1 VTRDEKH
8 YWFRPKAYG
17 YGAEPLNW
25 KGWAATLIYVAVVL
39 SFTVPLMILP
49 ALSAAERAS
58 GDVAIWLA
66 LMVVA
71 TLAFVWLCWVKTD
84 GEWRWRWGRREQ

>member
-1 VTRDEKH
+1 MQAAKH
-8 YWFRPKAYG
+8 YWFRPKTHG

-25 KGWAATLIYVAVVL
+25 KGWVAVLVYVAVVL

-49 ALSAAERAS
+49 ALSGAERAS
-58 GDVAIWLA
+58 GDATIWLA
-66 LMVVA
+66 LMVVV

-84 GEWRWRWGRREQ
+84 GAWRWRWGGTNN

>member
-1 VTRDEKH
+1 MQAAKH
-8 YWFRPKAYG
+8 YWFRPKTYG

-25 KGWAATLIYVAVVL
+25 KGWVAVLVYVAVVF

-49 ALSAAERAS
+49 ALSGSERAS
-58 GDVAIWLA
+58 GDAPIWLA
-66 LMVVA
+66 LMVVV

-84 GEWRWRWGRREQ
+84 GTWRWRWGGTNN